1 MDEKPKS
8 VVPIRR
14 KRFSH
19 TDQDHHEPGEHRW
32 LLTYADMITLLLV
45 LFIVLFAMSAINMG
59 KYRELKQSATQA
71 MGSHVAITTTTTP
84 SAPKVAPVASSQAHQ
99 LAQIQERLML
109 ALSAKGLVGDV
120 SVSSSAT
127 GLTVGLAT
135 DSAFFGTDS
144 AQLAPAGKEI
154 VDVVATVLKS
164 YPNAIEVAGYT
175 DNEPIT
181 GGPYATNWALSA
193 ARAAT
198 VVIRLT
204 KTGGVGPNRVAL
216 IGYGQYHPLV
226 PNTSPASQAKNRR
239 VDIIVSTSNSFTP

>member
-19 TDQDHHEPGEHRW
+19 ADQDHHEPGEHRW

-45 LFIVLFAMSAINMG
+45 LFVVLFAMSAINMG

-84 SAPKVAPVASSQAHQ
+84 SAAKVAPLASSQARL

-109 ALSAKGLVGDV
+109 ALSAKGLVGDT
-120 SVSSSAT
+120 SVSSSSA
-127 GLTVGLAT
+127 GLTVGLAK

-144 AQLAPAGKEI
+144 AQLDPVGEEI
-154 VDVVATVLKS
+154 VDVLAAVLKS

-193 ARAAT
+193 ARAVT
-198 VVIRLT
+198 VAIRLT
-204 KTGGVGPNRVAL
+204 KTDGVAPSRVAL

-226 PNTSPASQAKNRR
+226 PNTSPAGQAKNRR
-239 VDIIVSTSNSFTP
+239 VDIVVSPPSSFTP

>member
-1 MDEKPKS
+1 
-8 VVPIRR
+8 
-14 KRFSH
+14 
-19 TDQDHHEPGEHRW
+19 
-32 LLTYADMITLLLV
+32 MITLLLV

-71 MGSHVAITTTTTP
+71 MGSHVAITRTTTP
-84 SAPKVAPVASSQAHQ
+84 SAPTVAPVASSLAHQ
-99 LAQIQERLML
+99 LLQIQERLML
-109 ALSAKGLVGDV
+109 ALSAKGLIGDV

-154 VDVVATVLKS
+154 VDVVGTVLKS
-164 YPNAIEVAGYT
+164 YPNAMEVAGYT